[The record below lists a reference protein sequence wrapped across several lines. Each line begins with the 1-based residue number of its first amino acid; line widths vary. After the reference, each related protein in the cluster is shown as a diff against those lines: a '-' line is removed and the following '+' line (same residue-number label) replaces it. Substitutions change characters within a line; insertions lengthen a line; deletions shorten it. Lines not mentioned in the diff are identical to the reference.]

1 VRDPDK
7 YRTIEIN
14 RMLWRVLKGDIHVGQ
29 VRKGMDNL
37 WYAEVGGGDR
47 TRTEAVQRVV
57 IANEAVEQFQELVD
71 GNG

>member
-7 YRTIEIN
+7 YGTVEVN
-14 RMLWRVLKGDIHVGQ
+14 KMLTRVMRGQVVVGQ

-37 WYAEVGGGDR
+37 WYAEVGDGQR
-47 TRTEAVQRVV
+47 SRVAAVQLVV
-57 IANEAVEQFQELVD
+57 LANQAIVEFQECAG